1 MDKIL
6 TVHWSGNLGEHH
18 TVLLPPAVAGVLFFT
33 DIMVVILLVFKV
45 STNLHRGDGLG
56 QVEMPQ
62 SSLFLPSQPY
72 FLNKHF
78 LSFCKTSFQSSK
90 RVYFEKIYQY
100 YICLWKSG
108 FLQVLT
114 LLFLKSLPLEFIFVE
129 SDR

>member
-6 TVHWSGNLGEHH
+6 TVHRSGNLGGHH
-18 TVLLPPAVAGVLFFT
+18 TVLLPPVAAGLLFFT
-33 DIMVVILLVFKV
+33 DIMVVMLLVFKV
-45 STNLHRGDGLG
+45 STKLHRGDGFG

-72 FLNKHF
+72 FLNKHL
-78 LSFCKTSFQSSK
+78 LSFCKTNLQSSK
-90 RVYFEKIYQY
+90 RVDFEKIYQY

-114 LLFLKSLPLEFIFVE
+114 LLFLKYLALELIFVE